1 MVPVYC
7 GVAWYLTHFSV
18 TRNRGN
24 LHEIVH
30 ARFPTSLRAI
40 FVHEFVRMKSR
51 RADNDHDGDFVLG
64 DSTPHLKDLW
74 VARAFELAQRQCAV
88 THALT
93 KLTLNGK
100 PVRMGANVVTRA
112 LAKSVQ
118 RQAQLSQLLDSRGTQ
133 LDWRDQMFSNRRWT
147 VCWRWR
153 DSEFRIQK

>member
-1 MVPVYC
+1 MS
-7 GVAWYLTHFSV
+7 G
-18 TRNRGN
+18 G
-24 LHEIVH
+24 H
-30 ARFPTSLRAI
+30 AERALR
-40 FVHEFVRMKSR
+40 
-51 RADNDHDGDFVLG
+51 
-64 DSTPHLKDLW
+64 DSTPQLKDLW

-133 LDWRDQMFSNRRWT
+133 LDWRDQMFSDGRWT
-147 VCWRWR
+147 VCWSWR
-153 DSEFRIQK
+153 DSKFRTQECRRDDIDGLATETMDLLPLPRCHYLKTTCQR